1 MASPP
6 DITKSD
12 AIASGMPACTSAVTP
27 AVAATW
33 GSAAGSGIPFT
44 QPRPLADLVVETVRR
59 VPPGADAF
67 PPRRHDER
75 TGLLDQD
82 RGSTTPLAISDL
94 DTALSTFRESL
105 LADVSR
111 VIAASP
117 AGSAQDAPRRDS
129 PVDTRKSRSKGK
141 SRRHRSPSSS
151 SSSSS
156 SSLSPATTDN
166 DDDHVGRKVGSGKL
180 AVLECPDDR
189 FAGVLDYR
197 SCEVYFRSPPGT
209 IGACVSRKS
218 LYLCCDTACTYL

>member
-6 DITKSD
+6 DIPKSD
-12 AIASGMPACTSAVTP
+12 AIASRMPAGTSAVIQ
-27 AVAATW
+27 AVAAKG
-33 GSAAGSGIPFT
+33 GSAAGAGIPIT
-44 QPRPLADLVVETVRR
+44 PPRPLADLVGETVRR
-59 VPPGADAF
+59 VPPGADAIL
-67 PPRRHDER
+67 PRRHDER
-75 TGLLDQD
+75 TALVDRD
-82 RGSTTPLAISDL
+82 RGSATPLAMADL

-129 PVDTRKSRSKGK
+129 PEDTRKSGTKGK

-156 SSLSPATTDN
+156 SSPSPATTDN

-180 AVLECPDDR
+180 AVLVCPDDR

-197 SCEVYFRSPPGT
+197 SHRLRVETQWR
-209 IGACVSRKS
+209 
-218 LYLCCDTACTYL
+218 